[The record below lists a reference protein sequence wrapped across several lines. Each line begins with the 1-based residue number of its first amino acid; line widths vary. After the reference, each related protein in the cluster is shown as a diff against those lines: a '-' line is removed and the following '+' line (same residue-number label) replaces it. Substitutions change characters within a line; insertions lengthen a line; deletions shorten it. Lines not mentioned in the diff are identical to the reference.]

1 MKNRNFIRL
10 ISLALI
16 LCLSLIALSSCAD
29 VNESTKAAYKGD
41 PFISIDGEE
50 ENGLVYHRESKT
62 VYVLF
67 EEWEIATDTGY
78 GYLSLYVVN
87 GHFCEYIDGEI
98 VEIIP
103 EVTITSKESSNNDE
117 IKLTADEIWANL
129 TEEEK
134 QDLLSGK

>member
-1 MKNRNFIRL
+1 MKKQNFIRL

-16 LCLSLIALSSCAD
+16 LCFSITLLSSCGE
-29 VNESTKAAYKGD
+29 NKQSTYSSSVAD
-41 PFISIDGEE
+41 PFIPIEGEE
-50 ENGLVYHRESKT
+50 ENGLVYHRGSKT

-67 EEWEIATDTGY
+67 EETDYGYGY
-78 GYLSLYVVN
+78 GYLAEYIIN
-87 GHFCEYIDGEI
+87 GHYCKYKDGEI

-103 EVTITSKESSNNDE
+103 EVTIISKESSNNDE
-117 IKLTADEIWANL
+117 IKLTADEMWANL